1 MNCDKALEAIS
12 AELDGALS
20 AEEARELEAHLKTCA
35 ECRRLRAE
43 LGAIEQG
50 FDTLKTDAP
59 QTLAPSVM
67 RAIRAEKPRKRK
79 PHRTAWFIAAAALLA
94 LALALGAAGI
104 IDLPGFGE
112 NRASVSVGDAFSG
125 HSRAEETAE
134 RLAQERGCAVLLIYG
149 SGELSALEGAEYETP
164 EQGMRLYTVSA
175 DVMSGIMNEQTASQ
189 MEIYTP
195 KESSGQ
201 ADGTA
206 CILRLMPS

>member
-20 AEEARELEAHLKTCA
+20 AQEARELEAHLKTCA

-79 PHRTAWFIAAAALLA
+79 PHRSMWFIAAAALLA
-94 LALALGAAGI
+94 LVLGAAGI
-104 IDLPGFGE
+104 IELPGFGE

-134 RLAQERGCAVLLIYG
+134 RLAQERGCAVLLLRD

-164 EQGMRLYTVSA
+164 EPGMRLYTVSA
-175 DVMSGIMNEQTASQ
+175 DVMSGVMREQTAAQ
-189 MEIYTP
+189 MEVYTP
-195 KESSGQ
+195 KEASGQ
-201 ADGTA
+201 TDGTA
-206 CILRLMPS
+206 CILLIMPS

>member
-20 AEEARELEAHLKTCA
+20 AEEARGLEAQLKTCA
-35 ECRRLRAE
+35 ECRKLRAE

-50 FDTLKTDAP
+50 FDTLKMDAP

-67 RAIRAEKPRKRK
+67 RLIRAEKPRKRK
-79 PHRTAWFIAAAALLA
+79 PHRSVWFIAAAALLA
-94 LALALGAAGI
+94 LALGAAGI
-104 IDLPGFGE
+104 IELPGFGE

-134 RLAQERGCAVLLIYG
+134 RLAQERGCTVLLIRD

-164 EQGMRLYTVSA
+164 EPGMRLYTVSA
-175 DVMSGIMNEQTASQ
+175 DVMNGIMREQTASQ
-189 MEIYTP
+189 MEVYTP
-195 KESSGQ
+195 KEASGQ
-201 ADGTA
+201 TDGTA
-206 CILRLMPS
+206 CILLIMPS